1 MKKDT
6 KINRMYNGRIFM
18 LEYSNSFKFINLK
31 NDTYFEIKKVKNS
44 KEILKKF
51 LKEVYLRKLIIV
63 DLLTNE
69 EVEFRV

>member
-1 MKKDT
+1 
-6 KINRMYNGRIFM
+6 M